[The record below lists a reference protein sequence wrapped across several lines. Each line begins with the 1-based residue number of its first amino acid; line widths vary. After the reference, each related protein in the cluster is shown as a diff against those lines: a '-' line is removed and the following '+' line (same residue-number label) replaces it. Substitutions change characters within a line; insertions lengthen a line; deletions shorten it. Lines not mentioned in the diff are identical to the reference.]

1 MRGRRQPAALLR
13 QLTPL
18 LLLGQTSRV
27 GSVRLRLNELLVGK
41 CTKVL
46 VTALL
51 RRLTPSALIFPQAM
65 FSFICHLD
73 CIQNTASTAY
83 LNWAMFFLFIVHWKF
98 FLGKQF
104 RIK

>member
-1 MRGRRQPAALLR
+1 M
-13 QLTPL
+13 
-18 LLLGQTSRV
+18 
-27 GSVRLRLNELLVGK
+27 GSARLRLNELLVGK

-73 CIQNTASTAY
+73 CIQNTASAAH
-83 LNWAMFFLFIVHWKF
+83 LNWAVFFLFMFIGSF
-98 FLGKQF
+98 FLENSLHEMNVIYF
-104 RIK
+104 